1 MNPPTVLRFLTLL
14 CLGWLLAGTR
24 LSAGLVSHDVSGTGS
39 SPASAAPAS
48 APAPH
53 ATPAPAPVTPA
64 LAAPAAND
72 TFSFAPSY
80 TFTTT
85 DALTVSVYGEDDLS
99 TQTRVD
105 TTGCINLNL
114 VGKVKI
120 AGLTISEAQK
130 AIEKAYQ
137 DQRYLRNPQVTIN
150 IQTVATREVSIQGQV
165 KAPGRYPL
173 PIETSLSV
181 VDLVTKAGG
190 FTDIAAGTRVTIT
203 HFDSEG
209 KPHVITVDV
218 DKIIKGKDKSG
229 INDQSLMLQPGDI
242 VFVPETFI

>member
-1 MNPPTVLRFLTLL
+1 MKTSAFLRLLATLL
-14 CLGWLLAGTR
+14 AGWLLAGPR
-24 LSAGLVSHDVSGTGS
+24 LAAGTTSHDVPVPNTAR
-39 SPASAAPAS
+39 SPAPATSPAAPAS
-48 APAPH
+48 PSPAAPVVP
-53 ATPAPAPVTPA
+53 PAPAPA
-64 LAAPAAND
+64 D

-85 DALTVSVYGEDDLS
+85 DALTVTVYDEPDLS

-105 TTGCINLNL
+105 TTGSINLNL

-120 AGLTISEAQK
+120 AGLTISEAQT

-137 DQRYLRNPQVTIN
+137 DQRFLRNPQVTIN

-173 PIETSLSV
+173 PIETSMSV

-190 FTDIAAGTRVTIT
+190 FTDIAKGTAVTIT

-209 KPHVITVDV
+209 KPHVATVNV
-218 DKIIKGKDKSG
+218 KAIIEGYDKIKV
-229 INDQSLMLQPGDI
+229 NDQSLMLLPGDI
-242 VFVPETFI
+242 VYVPETII